1 QKLPALQE
9 HGATQLVL
17 QAHKQAVDSLGGN
30 GSAKLGTVATVVA
43 VANATAIEAS
53 KEVEAA
59 MKISLRAALGSTTNK
74 LSKGQLDDLTIM
86 METLRVKDD
95 ELHQLL
101 QDIRARDS
109 TIREITDKLQETAEA
124 AETAASAAHAIDEA
138 RRFLS
143 SELERLKQDQE
154 NQVELSLLRFELA
167 FMLTAKGIRRKVKAS
182 C

>member
-1 QKLPALQE
+1 MCYTL
-9 HGATQLVL
+9 
-17 QAHKQAVDSLGGN
+17 
-30 GSAKLGTVATVVA
+30 
-43 VANATAIEAS
+43 
-53 KEVEAA
+53 
-59 MKISLRAALGSTTNK
+59 LR
-74 LSKGQLDDLTIM
+74 Q
-86 METLRVKDD
+86 ETLRVKDD

-154 NQVELSLLRFELA
+154 NQVELSLLRVTTTSWISIHYIHLIVHICFIL
-167 FMLTAKGIRRKVKAS
+167 FTPYRPNFVSMIYVLCT
-182 C
+182 